1 MVRLFSFLLLPVL
14 RWQAN
19 CEIQE
24 RWARVERHKHRIRFR
39 VVAVVVLYM
48 REVFSSYFSS
58 VFFFQAL
65 LSLVQTFLFKLVRT
79 LFKLVRA
86 LYLSI
91 HPRRRVLLFCFQFSM
106 KICLLSYYFFF
117 FFPHRSL
124 SALSNSNTPQL
135 FDFFFS
141 FYLFP
146 LRHECD
152 VMCKQSVVGVVF
164 LFMCSMWCYLLTK
177 LLL

>member
-1 MVRLFSFLLLPVL
+1 
-14 RWQAN
+14 
-19 CEIQE
+19 
-24 RWARVERHKHRIRFR
+24 
-39 VVAVVVLYM
+39 M

-106 KICLLSYYFFF
+106 KICLLSYYFFS
-117 FFPHRSL
+117 FFPTAHLARCQTQTL
-124 SALSNSNTPQL
+124 LNFLTV
-135 FDFFFS
+135 FS